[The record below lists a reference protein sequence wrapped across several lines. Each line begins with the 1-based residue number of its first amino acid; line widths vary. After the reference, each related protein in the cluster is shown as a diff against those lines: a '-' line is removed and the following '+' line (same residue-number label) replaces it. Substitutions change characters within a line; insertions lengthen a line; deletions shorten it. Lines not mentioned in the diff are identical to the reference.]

1 MAFRTA
7 GSAETC
13 LTRIAVKCSLDG
25 WRNCLGTHSS
35 LEPPMGRKNQKTLT
49 SLFINMI
56 AGLIGL
62 VFGKKKTAS

>member
-1 MAFRTA
+1 
-7 GSAETC
+7 
-13 LTRIAVKCSLDG
+13 
-25 WRNCLGTHSS
+25 
-35 LEPPMGRKNQKTLT
+35 MGRKNQKTLT